1 VVELEAAEMV
11 VVFLVLQEQQ
21 DVLTQVV
28 VAEGV
33 LVVLVKLVAQ
43 VDQES
48 SLQKN

>member
-28 VAEGV
+28 VEVVV
-33 LVVLVKLVAQ
+33 LVVLVKLVVQ
-43 VDQES
+43 VDQE
-48 SLQKN
+48 